1 VKVVVDIGHPA
12 HVHMFKYF
20 IQEMKRKE
28 HEILVTAT
36 RKDVAIDLLANYGL
50 SYIALGSYGKSV
62 VEKLINIPLMDIKM
76 YRAVRRFKPDIF
88 IGVGSIRAAHVSRLI
103 RKPCISFEDSEP
115 TPYEHALYVPF
126 TDTVL
131 TPSCFRKDFGGK
143 QIKYKGYKELAYLH
157 PNYFK
162 PSPEVLNELGLTKND
177 KFVILRFVAWTA
189 VHDVGRRGFDRP
201 TKMRLVTELERY
213 ARVFITSEGPLP
225 KELEKYRI
233 LLPPE
238 KIHDLLYYAT
248 LLVGDTQT
256 MTTEAAVLGT
266 PAIRC
271 NSFVGP
277 DDMGNFIELEKEYDL
292 LYSFREPERAI
303 DKALEL
309 LQQPDLKARW
319 NEKRDRLLADKIDV
333 TRFMVDF
340 VENYPGSILE
350 YENSGRN

>member
-1 VKVVVDIGHPA
+1 MKIVVDIGHPA
-12 HVHMFKYF
+12 HVHLFKHF
-20 IQEMKRKE
+20 IREMGKRG

-36 RKDVAIDLLANYGL
+36 RKDVAIELLGNYGFN
-50 SYIALGSYGKSV
+50 YIAMGSYGKSV
-62 VEKLINIPLMDIKM
+62 VEKLINVPLMDIKM
-76 YRAVRRFKPDIF
+76 YKAVRRFKPDIF

-131 TPSCFRKDFGGK
+131 TPSCFRKDFGEK
-143 QIKYKGYKELAYLH
+143 QLKYRGYKELAYLH

-162 PSPEVLNELGLTKND
+162 PSPEVLDELGLSKND
-177 KFVILRFVAWTA
+177 KFVIIRFVAWTA
-189 VHDVGRRGFDRP
+189 VHDVGRRGFDKT
-201 TKMRLVTELERY
+201 TKMRLVAELERY
-213 ARVFITSEGPLP
+213 ARVFITSESPLP
-225 KELEKYRI
+225 EELEKYRI
-233 LLPPE
+233 ALPPE

-256 MTTEAAVLGT
+256 MTTEAGVLGT

-292 LYSFREPERAI
+292 IYSFREPVRAI
-303 DKALEL
+303 GKALEL
-309 LQQPDLKARW
+309 VQQPDLKARW
-319 NEKRDRLLADKIDV
+319 AEKRDRLLADKIDV
-333 TRFMVDF
+333 TRFMVNL
-340 VENYPGSILE
+340 VEDYPGSILE
-350 YENSGRN
+350 YRKSGKN